1 MNYLIDT
8 CVISELAKKKP
19 EQRIAAWIS
28 EIEESRLFLSVLTI
42 GELLKGIEKLPDG
55 SRQDTLRQWVNEDLQ
70 ERFNGRIA
78 VFDLKAAAIWAK
90 IQAKAE
96 AAGKVMPVMDS
107 MIAAT
112 AIANGLAVATR
123 NISDMEASGAV
134 LINPW
139 DR

>member
-1 MNYLIDT
+1 VNYLIDT

-19 EQRIAAWIS
+19 NQRISAWIS
-28 EIEESRLFLSVLTI
+28 GVEESKLFLSVLTI

-55 SRQDTLRQWVNEDLQ
+55 GRRETLLQWVNEDLQ

-78 VFDLKAAAIWAK
+78 IFDLHAAAVWAK
-90 IQAKAE
+90 IQADAE
-96 AAGKVMPVMDS
+96 MAGKVMPVMDS

-139 DR
+139 DM

>member
-1 MNYLIDT
+1 VNCLIDT

-19 EQRIAAWIS
+19 EQRVAAWIS
-28 EIEESRLFLSVLTI
+28 GIEESKLFLSVLTI

-55 SRQDTLRQWVNEDLQ
+55 GRRQTLLRWVNEDLQ
-70 ERFNGRIA
+70 ERFSGRIA
-78 VFDLKAAAIWAK
+78 VFDLQAAAVWAK
-90 IQAKAE
+90 IQAEAE
-96 AAGKVMPVMDS
+96 AAGRVMPVMDS

-112 AIANGLAVATR
+112 AIANNLAIATR

-139 DR
+139 DM

>member
-55 SRQDTLRQWVNEDLQ
+55 GRQDTLRRWVNEDLQ
-70 ERFNGRIA
+70 ERFNGRII
-78 VFDLKAAAIWAK
+78 VFDLHTAAVWAK

-112 AIANGLAVATR
+112 AIANGLTVATR

>member
-1 MNYLIDT
+1 VNYLIDA

-19 EQRIAAWIS
+19 ERRVAAWIS
-28 EIEESRLFLSVLTI
+28 EIEESKLFLSVLTV

-55 SRQDTLRQWVNEDLQ
+55 GRRETLLRWVNEDLQ

-78 VFDLKAAAIWAK
+78 VFDLQAAAVWAK
-90 IQAKAE
+90 IQAAAE
-96 AAGKVMPVMDS
+96 AAGKVVSGIDS
-107 MIAAT
+107 TIAAT
-112 AIANGLAVATR
+112 AITNGLAVATR